1 MTVSAEAEN
10 LLVTLVKRVQDVPGV
25 RQANVFRLEQDS
37 SNGIAELAQPHVDG
51 SDARNQ
57 WRLETKSDLIDELCA
72 ARLFE
77 KAPSGARAAPDKWV
91 IRAGIPISAFEWCER
106 RRRF

>member
-1 MTVSAEAEN
+1 MIVSAEAEN
-10 LLVTLVKRVQDVPGV
+10 LLVALVERVRGLPGV

-51 SDARNQ
+51 SDPGNQ
-57 WRLETKSDLIDELCA
+57 WRLETTSDLIDELCA

-77 KAPSGARAAPDKWV
+77 KAPSGVRAAPDKWV

-106 RRRF
+106 RRS

>member
-10 LLVTLVKRVQDVPGV
+10 LLVALVERVKGLPGV
-25 RQANVFRLEQDS
+25 RQVNVFRLEQDS
-37 SNGIAELAQPHVDG
+37 SNGLAELAQPHVDG
-51 SDARNQ
+51 SDAQNQ
-57 WRLETKSDLIDELCA
+57 WRLETKSDVIDELCA

-91 IRAGIPISAFEWCER
+91 IRAGIPISAFEWYER
-106 RRRF
+106 RRY